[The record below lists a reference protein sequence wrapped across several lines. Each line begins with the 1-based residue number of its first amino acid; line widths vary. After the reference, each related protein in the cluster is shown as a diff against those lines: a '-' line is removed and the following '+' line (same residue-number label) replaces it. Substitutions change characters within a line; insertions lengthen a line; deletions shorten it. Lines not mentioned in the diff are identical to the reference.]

1 MADSHIP
8 IDHDP
13 TKNQNLVLPA
23 AVVFCFNFTNKT
35 SESIKIKESRR
46 ERVQSGGTVLKF
58 EVIGLDG
65 NSCSECCWVDR
76 ATMKKS

>member
-23 AVVFCFNFTNKT
+23 AVVFCVNFTKKNIRKHKNKR
-35 SESIKIKESRR
+35 IKA
-46 ERVQSGGTVLKF
+46 RVQSGGTVLKF
-58 EVIGLDG
+58 EAIGLDG